1 VFRIFDSRHD
11 FVLHSGWKMAI
22 MYESNLDF
30 DKLVIESLVALN
42 LSKDLDGLH
51 RETEDFCHSKIMVN
65 IRKRLDGL
73 YRYVVFYPPTLVS
86 IFLSRG

>member
-65 IRKRLDGL
+65 ILTKDLTDYIDML
-73 YRYVVFYPPTLVS
+73 SSTHQHWSVF
-86 IFLSRG
+86 F